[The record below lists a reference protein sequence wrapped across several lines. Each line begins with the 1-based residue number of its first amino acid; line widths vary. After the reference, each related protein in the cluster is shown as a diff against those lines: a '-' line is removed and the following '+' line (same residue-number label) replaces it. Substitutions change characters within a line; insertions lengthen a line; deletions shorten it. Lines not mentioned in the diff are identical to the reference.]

1 MTRVKEIQT
10 SGFSVRFKDT
20 TGKVA
25 DTFTGIKFY
34 MIQNNIITLFNM
46 DLAIVADVSLKEFPV
61 FDLLTVNV

>member
-20 TGKVA
+20 AGKIA

-34 MIQNNIITLFNM
+34 MVQNNIITLFDM
-46 DLAIVADVSLKEFPV
+46 DLKVVADVSLKDFPV
-61 FDLLTVNV
+61 FDLVTVNV

>member
-20 TGKVA
+20 AGKVA

-34 MIQNNIITLFNM
+34 MVQNNIITLFDM
-46 DLAIVADVSLKEFPV
+46 DLKVVADVSLKKFPAY
-61 FDLLTVNV
+61 DLITVNV

>member
-1 MTRVKEIQT
+1 MTRAKEIQT

-20 TGKVA
+20 AGKIA

-34 MIQNNIITLFNM
+34 MVQNNIITLFDM
-46 DLAIVADVSLKEFPV
+46 ELKIVADVSLKDFPV